1 MNSPHMRYKGIWP
14 FVIFCGLAV
23 LLYISLGKN
32 PEHIPSPLIGKPAPK
47 FTLPDLENRNSL
59 SKQDMQGSIWLLN
72 VWASWCVAC
81 VQEHPLLNDLSN
93 SGVVQIVGLNYKDVQ
108 ADAVDWLDKHGNPYS
123 FIAVDATGDV
133 GIDYGVYGVPE
144 TFLIDR
150 DGYIQYKH
158 IGPLTPEIISQQI
171 LPLVDLLRERES

>member
-1 MNSPHMRYKGIWP
+1 MNLSRKRYRGMWP

-32 PEHIPSPLIGKPAPK
+32 PEHIPSPLIGKPAPE
-47 FTLPDLENRNSL
+47 FTLPDLENRDLL
-59 SKQDMQGSIWLLN
+59 SKQDMQGNVWLLN

-81 VQEHPLLNDLSN
+81 IQEHPLLNDLSN

-108 ADAVDWLDKHGNPYS
+108 TDAIEWLDRHGNPYR
-123 FIAVDATGDV
+123 FIAVDTTGDV

-144 TFLIDR
+144 TFLIDKN
-150 DGYIQYKH
+150 GYIQYKH
-158 IGPLTPEIISQQI
+158 IGQLTPEIISQQI
-171 LPLVDLLRERES
+171 LPLVDLLREQES

>member
-1 MNSPHMRYKGIWP
+1 MNLPHKRYRGIWP
-14 FVIFCGLAV
+14 FVIFCGLAA

-32 PEHIPSPLIGKPAPK
+32 PEHIPSPLIGKPAPE
-47 FTLPDLENRNSL
+47 FTLPDLENRNLL
-59 SKQDMQGSIWLLN
+59 SKQDMQGNVWLLN

-81 VQEHPLLNDLSN
+81 IQEHPLLNDLSN

-108 ADAVDWLDKHGNPYS
+108 TDAIEWLGRHGNPYS
-123 FIAVDATGDV
+123 FIAVDITGDV

-144 TFLIDR
+144 TFLIDKN
-150 DGYIQYKH
+150 GYIQYKH

-171 LPLVDLLRERES
+171 LPLVNLLREQES